1 MHDGNTRRRNKAIEK
16 LGEGMTVDFP
26 KLMENTKSQI
36 QES

>member
-1 MHDGNTRRRNKAIEK
+1 MHDGNTRRRNKATEK
-16 LGEGMTVDFP
+16 LGEGMTVDFL